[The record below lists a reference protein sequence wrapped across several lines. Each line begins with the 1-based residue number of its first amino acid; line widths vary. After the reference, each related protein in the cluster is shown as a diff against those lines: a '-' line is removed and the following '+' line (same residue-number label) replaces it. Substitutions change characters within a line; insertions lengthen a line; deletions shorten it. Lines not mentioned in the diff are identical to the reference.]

1 MTFVSK
7 KNIDQ
12 NQAEH
17 DISSKED
24 ISVRDIQT
32 APKPETTINSTKHT
46 ILIVDD
52 EKSILKTLRRS
63 LVDENYRILTAEN
76 SKEAIE
82 LISAN
87 NITIVISDY
96 SMPGGSGADFLGT
109 VKREWP
115 QCIRIMLSG
124 AAETDKVPDAIA
136 QDVLNCQRFIFKPWD
151 DEQLRKIIRECMA
164 QYEASL

>member
-1 MTFVSK
+1 MLSY
-7 KNIDQ
+7 Q
-12 NQAEH
+12 NQEEKKAPG
-17 DISSKED
+17 KED
-24 ISVRDIQT
+24 NSAQNIISNG
-32 APKPETTINSTKHT
+32 KPGPASDVTKHT

-52 EKSILKTLRRS
+52 EKSMLKTLRRS

-87 NITIVISDY
+87 NITIVISDFH
-96 SMPGGSGADFLGT
+96 MPGRSGADFLGI

-115 QCIRIMLSG
+115 KCIRVMLSG
-124 AAETDKVPDAIA
+124 AAETDKVPDVIA
-136 QDVLNCQRFIFKPWD
+136 KDVLNCQRFIFKPWD
-151 DEQLRKIIRECMA
+151 DDQLRKIIRECMA